1 MRVVDDMDEDPP
13 PQDTPPPSPPP
24 SGYLN
29 AITLSSLEKN
39 ALLLL
44 LISHIHCKQR
54 VFLRKCFLQVRKCI
68 FTFIQDIIF
77 GKDFFERN

>member
-1 MRVVDDMDEDPP
+1 MRVVDDMDKDPEP
-13 PQDTPPPSPPP
+13 RDTPPPPPPP

-29 AITLSSLEKN
+29 AITLSSLEKKMPYCYF
-39 ALLLL
+39 
-44 LISHIHCKQR
+44 SHIHCKQR

-68 FTFIQDIIF
+68 FTFIQDIVL